1 MTEAESALAGAGR
14 APGRYLASYTFRK
27 KPGGSPYYP
36 DNANHLAACTL
47 VRRILDEE
55 TRPGSSRP
63 PSAALFGPLRLVSWE
78 GGGKDKGCAK
88 AGVDARIVAAMEI
101 RPGAD
106 KKAAESRVFDLAADL
121 GAECE
126 LVGSDG
132 VSAGKA
138 SEPQGSC
145 PGIKTREAPI
155 PSPSPPEI
163 SDGRREEA
171 CRLPRA
177 LPGKDTDGLRGDL
190 SDIGDEG
197 LEEATAIF
205 RSLVRVDTSN
215 PPGREK
221 EAVELLSALFAVRGI
236 EHSVYEPAPDRA
248 NVIARIPGGGEP
260 PVVLLSH
267 LDVVP
272 ADPSLWKHHPFG
284 ADEADGSI
292 WGRGT
297 LDTKQLTAMQL
308 AAFLRLSDAGVKPN
322 REVVFAATADEE
334 AGSGQ
339 GMGYLSGEFSSLA
352 AGSFCISEGGGFP
365 IRHEGRTFI
374 LCTAG
379 EKGLCR
385 VRLSASGTGGAG
397 GIAALADGVRRLLS
411 YASPPNPEG
420 VARAF
425 LDRIGIPPDPVGC
438 ADETTRGLLRHILS
452 DSVVLNSL
460 RYGTPGAAA
469 PEAEVELRLAP
480 SMDKSAA
487 GALVDS
493 LLEGSPIAREIV
505 VFEQGFESDLESPLL
520 GLLERNCGRFGLDA
534 ALLPILALGRT
545 DGRFLGRDAVSVYG
559 FSPVLLSDSF
569 GEVLKRVHGVD
580 ERISLDSF
588 RFGCKVLCR
597 TLIELCAPD
606 IAFEP

>member
-1 MTEAESALAGAGR
+1 MPTTSRPALLYAASSMKRRSRDTLALPPSPFLDPFGLFPGKAAERTKAAQRPASTPVSSQRWRSGR
-14 APGRYLASYTFRK
+14 APTG
-27 KPGGSPYYP
+27 
-36 DNANHLAACTL
+36 
-47 VRRILDEE
+47 
-55 TRPGSSRP
+55 RP
-63 PSAALFGPLRLVSWE
+63 PRASLSIWRLVSERNAEIVGFEE
-78 GGGKDKGCAK
+78 GSVGKT
-88 AGVDARIVAAMEI
+88 
-101 RPGAD
+101 
-106 KKAAESRVFDLAADL
+106 
-121 GAECE
+121 
-126 LVGSDG
+126 
-132 VSAGKA
+132 
-138 SEPQGSC
+138 SEPQRSF
-145 PGIKTREAPI
+145 PGIRARDAPI
-155 PSPSPPEI
+155 PSRCPQEI
-163 SDGRREEA
+163 RIERRGA
-171 CRLPRA
+171 AYRLPREF
-177 LPGKDTDGLRGDL
+177 LGKDPKGLGENL

-221 EAVELLSALFAVRGI
+221 EAVELLSALFAARGI
-236 EHSVYEPAPDRA
+236 EHSVYESAPGRA
-248 NVIARIPGGGEP
+248 NIIAKIPGGGEA

-272 ADPSLWKHHPFG
+272 ADPSLWKHYPFS

-308 AAFLRLSDAGVKPN
+308 AAFLRLHDAGFKPN

-334 AGSGQ
+334 AGSRQ
-339 GMGYLSGEFSSLA
+339 GMEYLSGEFSSLG

-385 VRLSASGTGGAG
+385 VRLSADETRGADG
-397 GIAALADGVRRLLS
+397 VAALAEGVQRLLS
-411 YASPPNPEG
+411 YASPPNLGG
-420 VARAF
+420 VARVF
-425 LDRIGIPPDPVGC
+425 LDRIGIPPDPAEC
-438 ADETTRGLLRHILS
+438 ADETTRGLLRHILR
-452 DSVVLNSL
+452 DSAALNRL

-480 SMDKSAA
+480 SMNESAA

-493 LLEGSPIAREIV
+493 LLEGSPIAREV
-505 VFEQGFESDLESPLL
+505 VAFEQGFESDLESPLL
-520 GLLERNCGRFGLDA
+520 GLLERNCGLFGLDA

-545 DGRFLGRDAVSVYG
+545 DGRFLGCDGFSVYG

-606 IAFEP
+606 IASEP